1 MRLKDKVAIVTG
13 AAAGI
18 GEATARLFAA
28 EGARVVVA
36 DFNGE
41 GAKAVADA
49 IGDDAIA
56 VTVDVR
62 SDADVRAM
70 LAKSREAFGRLDI
83 LVNNAGKGLIGDV
96 VTTEEAD
103 WDDIISTNLKS
114 VYLCSKH
121 AIPLLRATGG
131 GSIVNIASNVAQVGI
146 RNRAAYVASKGGV
159 ASLTRAMALDHAADN
174 IRVNAVAPGVIWS
187 SYYERMLKTVPDPD
201 AFIAGLKARSP
212 MARMGQPGEIASL
225 VLWLASEESSF
236 ATGGVFT
243 VDGGMTAW

>member
-18 GEATARLFAA
+18 GKATAKLFAA

-36 DFNGE
+36 DWNGD
-41 GAKAVADA
+41 GATVVAGA
-49 IGDDAIA
+49 IGDAAIA

-62 SDADVRAM
+62 ADAEVQAM
-70 LAKSREAFGRLDI
+70 LEKTKQAFGRLDI

-96 VTTEEAD
+96 VTTKEAD

-114 VYLCSKH
+114 VYLCSKY
-121 AIPLLRATGG
+121 AIPVLRMAGG

-159 ASLTRAMALDHAADN
+159 ASLTRAMALDHAGDN
-174 IRVNAVAPGVIWS
+174 IRVNAVAPGVVWS
-187 SYYERMLKTVPDPD
+187 SYYERMLETVPDRD
-201 AFIAGLKARSP
+201 AFLDGLKARAP
-212 MARMGQPGEIASL
+212 MARMGQPSEIASL
-225 VLWLASEESSF
+225 VLWLASGESSF
-236 ATGGVFT
+236 ATGGLFT

>member
-1 MRLKDKVAIVTG
+1 MRLKDKVAIITG

-18 GEATARLFAA
+18 GEATASLFAA

-36 DFNGE
+36 DCNGD
-41 GAKAVADA
+41 GAQRVADA
-49 IGDDAIA
+49 IGDAAIA
-56 VTVDVR
+56 ATVDVR
-62 SDADVRAM
+62 ADAEVRAM
-70 LAKSREAFGRLDI
+70 LEKAQQAFGRLDV

-96 VTTEEAD
+96 VTTNEPD

-121 AIPLLRATGG
+121 AIPLLRTAGG

-159 ASLTRAMALDHAADN
+159 AALTRAMALDHAADN

-187 SYYERMLKTVPDPD
+187 SYYERMLETVPDPD
-201 AFIAGLKARSP
+201 AFLAGLKARAP
-212 MARMGQPGEIASL
+212 MARMGQPSEIASL
-225 VLWLASEESSF
+225 VLWLASGESSF
-236 ATGGVFT
+236 ATGGLFT

>member
-1 MRLKDKVAIVTG
+1 MRLNDKVAIVTG

-36 DFNGE
+36 DANGE
-41 GAKAVADA
+41 GAKAVAGA
-49 IGDDAIA
+49 IGKGAIA

-62 SDADVRAM
+62 NDADVRAM
-70 LAKSREAFGRLDI
+70 LEKTRAAFGRLDI

-121 AIPLLRATGG
+121 AIPLLREAGS

-159 ASLTRAMALDHAADN
+159 ASLTRAMALDHADDN

-201 AFIAGLKARSP
+201 AFVAGLKARAP

>member
-18 GEATARLFAA
+18 GEATARLFAT
-28 EGARVVVA
+28 EGARAVVA
-36 DFNGE
+36 DSNGE
-41 GAKAVADA
+41 GAKAVAGA
-49 IGDDAIA
+49 IGNGAIA

-62 SDADVRAM
+62 NDGDVRA
-70 LAKSREAFGRLDI
+70 LLEKTRAAFGRLDI

-121 AIPLLRATGG
+121 AIPLLRAAGG
-131 GSIVNIASNVAQVGI
+131 GSVVNIASNVAQVGI

-174 IRVNAVAPGVIWS
+174 IRVNAVAPGVIRS
-187 SYYERMLKTVPDPD
+187 SYYERMLKTVPIPTRSSPGSRRAPRWRAWDNP
-201 AFIAGLKARSP
+201 ARLPRSSCGWRRRNPPSP
-212 MARMGQPGEIASL
+212 PAECSRS
-225 VLWLASEESSF
+225 
-236 ATGGVFT
+236 
-243 VDGGMTAW
+243 TAA

>member
-236 ATGGVFT
+236 ATGGLFT